1 MGSTVKKPNS
11 SYPYCSTNDL
21 DTQSLERK
29 HLSHFLA
36 GLNCVF
42 VIGSSVF
49 LVETSGGLA
58 GLDIHER
65 SLSGKLWMVVLMGL
79 QL

>member
-1 MGSTVKKPNS
+1 
-11 SYPYCSTNDL
+11 
-21 DTQSLERK
+21 
-29 HLSHFLA
+29 
-36 GLNCVF
+36 VF